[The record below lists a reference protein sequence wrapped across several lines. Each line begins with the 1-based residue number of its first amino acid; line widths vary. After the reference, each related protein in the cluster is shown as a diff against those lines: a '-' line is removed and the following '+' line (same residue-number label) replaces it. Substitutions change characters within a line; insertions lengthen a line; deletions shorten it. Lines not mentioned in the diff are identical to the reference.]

1 MAHEIRFFNSMGSK
15 VMPFTPLVP
24 GKVSIYCC
32 GPTVYNDPH
41 IGNFRPVVVFDVL
54 RRFLKAEGYDVT
66 FVSNYT
72 DVDDKIIKRAKELG
86 ITEKELTE
94 SVIEEYRRLVTEVGS
109 MQPDVTPRPT
119 VYMDQIIQY
128 VKDLVD
134 KGFAYQSGG
143 DVYLRVR
150 KIPGY
155 GSLSGNSIESLES
168 GARIAVGEKKEDPLD
183 FALWKETTE
192 GIRWKSPWSE
202 GRPGWHTECCVM
214 IHSIFKDQNGYID
227 IHGGGFDLKFPHHEN
242 EIAQSIAHNGNS
254 LARFW
259 MHNGFINIDN
269 EKMSK
274 SLGNVVLM
282 KDVVEKYGGL
292 SFRLMTLASYYRSPV
307 SFSEE
312 TMHEALTKKE
322 QLESTF
328 RKVSICL
335 IRKGVEPYQEGKAS
349 ESFLASLAD
358 DLNTPNALA
367 VLYEDQKAVNAALRA
382 KEVDVPLLLEKF
394 ETFLAELDILGLSF
408 SKVTLTQ
415 EDLELLDAYD
425 RARSTKDFALSDE
438 IRAKLLEK
446 KLF

>member
-72 DVDDKIIKRAKELG
+72 DVDDKIIKHAKELG

-109 MQPDVTPRPT
+109 MQPDVAPRPT

-328 RKVSICL
+328 RKASICL
-335 IRKGVEPYQEGKAS
+335 IRKGAEPYQEGKAS

>member
-1 MAHEIRFFNSMGSK
+1 MSHEIHFFNSMTSK
-15 VMPFTPLVP
+15 VEVFNPLVP

-54 RRFLKAEGYDVT
+54 RRFLTEEGYEVT

-86 ITEKELTE
+86 ISEKELTD
-94 SVIEEYRRLVTEVGS
+94 SVISEYRRLVTEIGS
-109 MQPDVTPRPT
+109 DQPNITPRPT
-119 VYMDQIIQY
+119 EYMNQIIDY
-128 VKDLVD
+128 ISVLVE
-134 KGFAYQSGG
+134 KGFAYQNGG

-150 KIPGY
+150 KIPDY

-183 FALWKETTE
+183 FALWKETDE
-192 GIRWKSPWSE
+192 GIKWKSPWGE

-214 IHSIFKDQNGYID
+214 IDSIFKEQNGYID

-242 EIAQSIAHNGNS
+242 EIAQSVGHNGNK
-254 LARFW
+254 LAHFW
-259 MHNGFINIDN
+259 MHNGFININN

-312 TMHEALTKKE
+312 TIHEANVKKE
-322 QLESTF
+322 QLETTV
-328 RKVSICL
+328 RKAAIAL
-335 IRKGVEPYQEGKAS
+335 LRKGVDPYVDAKAN
-349 ESFLASLAD
+349 EEFMLALAD
-358 DLNTPNALA
+358 DLNTPNALMRLYDDQKKVNA
-367 VLYEDQKAVNAALRA
+367 VLRKRDATAEELLAVFAPFY
-382 KEVDVPLLLEKF
+382 KELS
-394 ETFLAELDILGLSF
+394 ILGLSF
-408 SKVTLTQ
+408 GKVVLSGEDKKLLSK
-415 EDLELLDAYD
+415 YD
-425 RARSTKDFALSDE
+425 EAKANKDFTLSDQ
-438 IRAKLLEK
+438 IREELIQR